1 MKNLKTL
8 YIDCSMGAAGDM
20 LTASLLELIED
31 KEKMLEKFNTLG
43 LPDVK
48 VEAAPTIKCGI
59 CGTFIKVS
67 IHGTE
72 EGELLDSD
80 QHEHI
85 QDHHQAIHHH
95 HPAPHHT
102 SHTHA
107 KLADIES
114 IIQHLYIPKEVQDNA
129 IKIYHILAEAE
140 GRVHGNTK
148 DAVHFHEVGMFDAI
162 SDIVNVCL
170 LIDELAPD
178 KILVS
183 PINTGSGQVHCAHGI
198 LPVPAPATAYI
209 LQGLPIYHNA
219 IHSELC
225 TPTGAAILKF
235 FASPC
240 QTMPILNVKK
250 IGYGMGHKDFS
261 TANCVRS
268 FWGETSEADE
278 VIELSCNLDD
288 MTLEDI
294 GYAQEKLFSIG
305 ALDVYT
311 IPIIMKKN
319 RPGIMLNCICKSTD
333 KNSLLQEIFKHTTT
347 IGIREYHYNRYKLH
361 RSEEIRQTPLGK
373 INVKKVNGYGI
384 ERSKV
389 EYEDLKK
396 IADEKNLSLAQVR
409 NLLNLSKD

>member
-1 MKNLKTL
+1 
-8 YIDCSMGAAGDM
+8 MGAAGDM

-148 DAVHFHEVGMFDAI
+148 DAVHFPVSYTH
-162 SDIVNVCL
+162 L
-170 LIDELAPD
+170 TLPT
-178 KILVS
+178 ILRV
-183 PINTGSGQVHCAHGI
+183 
-198 LPVPAPATAYI
+198 
-209 LQGLPIYHNA
+209 
-219 IHSELC
+219 
-225 TPTGAAILKF
+225 
-235 FASPC
+235 
-240 QTMPILNVKK
+240 
-250 IGYGMGHKDFS
+250 
-261 TANCVRS
+261 
-268 FWGETSEADE
+268 
-278 VIELSCNLDD
+278 
-288 MTLEDI
+288 
-294 GYAQEKLFSIG
+294 
-305 ALDVYT
+305 
-311 IPIIMKKN
+311 
-319 RPGIMLNCICKSTD
+319 
-333 KNSLLQEIFKHTTT
+333 
-347 IGIREYHYNRYKLH
+347 
-361 RSEEIRQTPLGK
+361 
-373 INVKKVNGYGI
+373 
-384 ERSKV
+384 
-389 EYEDLKK
+389 
-396 IADEKNLSLAQVR
+396 
-409 NLLNLSKD
+409 